1 MNISLMKNRLWK
13 SSDAFGALL
22 FAVTRILHQ
31 RFKALIS
38 KTKKPLLESGFVSY
52 YEAVIGD

>member
-1 MNISLMKNRLWK
+1 MKNRLWK

-31 RFKALIS
+31 TFKALIS
-38 KTKKPLLESGFVSY
+38 KIKKPLLESGFVRY